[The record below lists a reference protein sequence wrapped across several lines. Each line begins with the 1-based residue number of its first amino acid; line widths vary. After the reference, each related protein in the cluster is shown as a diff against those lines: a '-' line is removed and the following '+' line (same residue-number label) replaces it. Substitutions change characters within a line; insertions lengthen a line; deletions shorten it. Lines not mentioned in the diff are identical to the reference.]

1 VSDAAQFR
9 PVPIRF
15 KIHSIASGESLFMK
29 VKETLSYLELNEVTL
44 KTVITGDAKN
54 IMVAKLEPLVALQV
68 K

>member
-1 VSDAAQFR
+1 MSDAAQFR

-15 KIHSIASGESLFMK
+15 KIRSTASGEPLFMK
-29 VKETLSYLELNEVTL
+29 VKETLSYLGLKVVTL
-44 KTVITGDAKN
+44 KTVITGGAKN